1 MKFLFILIV
10 TSLSLAL
17 VAKDEIIY
25 EVGNELKLERYSS
38 VVLYHYKNDAININL
53 NREFLDS
60 PYDLMVDARDLYKV
74 EKGEKIKLLES
85 FWDGKIFKV
94 QLLKEKPK
102 RPYYFIEYESLKH
115 YSLIE
120 SKQSS
125 G

>member
-1 MKFLFILIV
+1 MKYLFILIV
-10 TSLSLAL
+10 TSLPFSL

-60 PYDLMVDARDLYKV
+60 PFDLMVDVRDLYKV
-74 EKGEKIKLLES
+74 ERGEKIKLLES

-102 RPYYFIEYESLKH
+102 RPYYFVELESLKN

>member
-1 MKFLFILIV
+1 MNYLFILIL

-17 VAKDEIIY
+17 VAKDEIVY
-25 EVGNELKLERYSS
+25 EVGTELKLERFSS

-53 NREFLDS
+53 NRDFLDS
-60 PYDLMVDARDLYKV
+60 PYRLMVDVRDLYKV
-74 EKGEKIKLLES
+74 KRGEKIKLLES

-94 QLLKEKPK
+94 QLLTENPK
-102 RPYYFIEYESLKH
+102 RPYYFVELESLKH

-120 SKQSS
+120 SKPSS

>member
-1 MKFLFILIV
+1 MKYLFILIV
-10 TSLSLAL
+10 TSLSFSLM
-17 VAKDEIIY
+17 AKDEIIY

-60 PYDLMVDARDLYKV
+60 PYDLMVDVRNLYKV
-74 EKGEKIKLLES
+74 ERGEKIKLLES

-102 RPYYFIEYESLKH
+102 RPYYFVELESLKH

-120 SKQSS
+120 SEQSS

>member
-1 MKFLFILIV
+1 MKYLFILIV
-10 TSLSLAL
+10 TSLSFAL

-60 PYDLMVDARDLYKV
+60 PFDLMVDVRDLYKV
-74 EKGEKIKLLES
+74 ERGEKIKLLES

-102 RPYYFIEYESLKH
+102 RAYYFVELESLKH

>member
-1 MKFLFILIV
+1 MNYLFILIL

-17 VAKDEIIY
+17 VAKDEIVY
-25 EVGNELKLERYSS
+25 EVGTELKLERFSS

-60 PYDLMVDARDLYKV
+60 PYRLMVDVRDLYKV
-74 EKGEKIKLLES
+74 KRGEKIKLLES
-85 FWDGKIFKV
+85 FWEGKIFKV
-94 QLLKEKPK
+94 QLLTENPK
-102 RPYYFIEYESLKH
+102 RPYYFVELESLKH

-120 SKQSS
+120 SKPSS

>member
-1 MKFLFILIV
+1 MKYLFILIV
-10 TSLSLAL
+10 TSLSFALA
-17 VAKDEIIY
+17 AKDEIIY

-60 PYDLMVDARDLYKV
+60 PYRLMVDVRDLYKV
-74 EKGEKIKLLES
+74 KRGEKIKLLES
-85 FWDGKIFKV
+85 FWEGKIFKV
-94 QLLKEKPK
+94 QLLTGNPK
-102 RPYYFIEYESLKH
+102 RPYYFVELESLKH

-120 SKQSS
+120 SKPSS

>member
-1 MKFLFILIV
+1 MKYLFILIV
-10 TSLSLAL
+10 TSLSFVL

-38 VVLYHYKNDAININL
+38 VVLYHYKNDAINLNI

-60 PYDLMVDARDLYKV
+60 PYRLMVDVRDLYKV
-74 EKGEKIKLLES
+74 KRGEKIKLLES

-94 QLLKEKPK
+94 QLLTENPK
-102 RPYYFIEYESLKH
+102 RPYYFVELESLKH
-115 YSLIE
+115 YSLKE
-120 SKQSS
+120 SKPSS

>member
-1 MKFLFILIV
+1 MKYLFILIV
-10 TSLSLAL
+10 TSLSFSL

-60 PYDLMVDARDLYKV
+60 PYDLMVDVRDLYKV
-74 EKGEKIKLLES
+74 KRGEKIKLLES

-94 QLLKEKPK
+94 QLLKENPK
-102 RPYYFIEYESLKH
+102 RPYYFVELESLKH
-115 YSLIE
+115 YSLKE
-120 SKQSS
+120 SKPSS

>member
-1 MKFLFILIV
+1 MKYLFILIV
-10 TSLSLAL
+10 TSLPFSL

-60 PYDLMVDARDLYKV
+60 PYDLMVDVRDLYKV
-74 EKGEKIKLLES
+74 ERGEKIKLLES

-102 RPYYFIEYESLKH
+102 RPYYFVELESLKN